1 MDDMSAPE
9 LAGVVPVP
17 EDVPADAS
25 FAVAKA
31 PPARRDGLTLRA
43 LLWLGF
49 GSVFAL
55 WLSSGYAVGAS
66 MSATDQRAATLRNR
80 FLRNEELLS
89 TVRAE
94 TLTSAVY
101 ARDALLNLDSS
112 QDANYRDELQRIQQS
127 VDEAMRDYVPHAGVE
142 QAELVELQSE
152 LLDYWRAIAPVVTD
166 SAPTGAAAATAY
178 FRENVIPRRETVIRI
193 SSQVHAFNESAYET
207 ERRELASIRASL
219 LDRIW
224 ITSIVTVGMG
234 IVIAVFAARAASR
247 LDARVRF
254 QHQLEVGQA
263 RELARLS
270 TRLLGAQEDERRR
283 IAREL
288 HDEIGQALSALKLE
302 LAVAGRAAPMAAIDS
317 ALGEA
322 RAIADRTLATVR
334 DLSQL
339 LHPAMLDDLGL
350 PDTAD
355 WYLRGFSRRTGIA
368 SELKIAHLD
377 ARLPREVELC
387 SYRVIQ
393 EAVTNV
399 AKHAEARRCR
409 VEIVKHEAVLHL
421 SVEDDGCG
429 FDLGPARTADGRG
442 LGLVGLRERVASL
455 GGHLRIESHRGAGTR
470 LTVELPLSA

>member
-1 MDDMSAPE
+1 MDDHRPVGDATGLLP
-9 LAGVVPVP
+9 AQGDPVP
-17 EDVPADAS
+17 G
-25 FAVAKA
+25 VAEA
-31 PPARRDGLTLRA
+31 PLAPRDGLTLRN

-55 WLSSGYAVGAS
+55 WLISAYAVAAS
-66 MSATDQRAATLRNR
+66 LSSTDKRAATLRDR

-89 TVRAE
+89 TVRAQ
-94 TLTSAVY
+94 TLTSAIFV
-101 ARDALLNLDSS
+101 RDALLDLDSS
-112 QDANYRDELQRIQQS
+112 HDRVYRDELQHIQDS
-127 VDEAMRDYVPHAGVE
+127 VDQAMRDYVPHAKVE
-142 QAELVELQSE
+142 QAELVQLRAE
-152 LLDYWRAIAPVVTD
+152 LLDYWRAIAPVVT
-166 SAPTGAAAATAY
+166 SATPTGPAASAAY
-178 FRENVIPRRETVIRI
+178 LRDQVIPRRETVIRI

-207 ERRELASIRASL
+207 ERTELAGIRASL
-219 LDRIW
+219 LNRIW
-224 ITSIVTVGMG
+224 LTSFVTVGLG
-234 IVIAVFAARAASR
+234 VVIAVFAARAADR
-247 LDARVRF
+247 LDGRIRY
-254 QHQLEVGQA
+254 QHQLEVQQA

-270 TRLLGAQEDERRR
+270 TRLLGAQEEERRR

-302 LAVAGRAAPMAAIDS
+302 LAVAGRTAPMAAIDN

-368 SELKIAHLD
+368 SELKVVQLD

-399 AKHAEARRCR
+399 ARHAEARHCR
-409 VEIVKHEAVLHL
+409 VEIVRHDAALHL
-421 SVEDDGCG
+421 SIEDDGRG
-429 FDLGPARTADGRG
+429 FDLGPARAADGRG
-442 LGLVGLRERVASL
+442 LGLVGLRERIAGL
-455 GGHLRIESHRGAGTR
+455 GGRLQIESRRGAGTR
-470 LTVELPLSA
+470 LIVELPLSA